1 MDFSLSDEAQATRDL
16 AKQILGDL
24 QTPERHRELEK
35 AGEYTDAKTWSAF
48 ADAGLLGIA
57 IPETHGGAGLGFL
70 EVAAVLEE
78 IGRTTA
84 KVPYLAT
91 VVLGALPIA
100 EFGSAEQQAE
110 WLPRIA
116 SGDAVV
122 TTALVEPRREPSNPA
137 TTATQLATT
146 GSGDSWTL
154 SGTKDFVMAGL
165 DAALVLVPA
174 KGDGGVTVF
183 LVDPKGAGVTI
194 ERVDNSTGIPEAR
207 LTFDGA
213 PALGVLG
220 AVGQGAEIADW
231 ITLRANAGL
240 ASIASG
246 VCDAA
251 LRITADYTK
260 TREQFGRP
268 IATFQAVSQ
277 RAGDAYIDTEAVRLT
292 ALQAAWR
299 ISAGL
304 PAEDQ
309 VAIAKFWAAD
319 GGDRVVRAAQ
329 HLHGGMGVDRD
340 YPVHRYY
347 VWAKWL
353 ELSLGGATAQ
363 LRKYG
368 KSLADQR
375 V

>member
-35 AGEYTDAKTWSAF
+35 AGEYTDPKTWSAF
-48 ADAGLLGIA
+48 ADAGLLGLA
-57 IPETHGGAGLGFL
+57 IPEAHGGAGLGFI
-70 EVAAVLEE
+70 EVATVLEE
-78 IGRTTA
+78 IGRATA
-84 KVPYLAT
+84 KIPYFAT
-91 VVLGALPIA
+91 VVLGALPLA

-122 TTALVEPRREPSNPA
+122 TTALVEPRREPSAPA
-137 TTATQLATT
+137 TAATKA
-146 GSGDSWTL
+146 GDGWTIT
-154 SGTKDFVMAGL
+154 GTKDFVIAGL

-174 KGDGGVTVF
+174 KADGGVTVF

-194 ERVDNSTGIPEAR
+194 ERVDNSIGIPEAR
-207 LTFDGA
+207 LTFAGA

-299 ISAGL
+299 IAAGL
-304 PAEDQ
+304 PAEDK

-353 ELSLGGATAQ
+353 ELTLGGATAQ

-368 KSLADQR
+368 KSLADQT

>member
-1 MDFSLSDEAQATRDL
+1 MDFSLTDEAQATKDL

-24 QTPERHRELEK
+24 QTPERLRELEK

-57 IPETHGGAGLGFL
+57 VPEAHGGAGLGFL
-70 EVAAVLEE
+70 EVATVLEE
-78 IGRTTA
+78 IGRHTA
-84 KVPYLAT
+84 KIPYYAT
-91 VVLGALPIA
+91 VVLGALPLA
-100 EFGSAEQQAE
+100 EFGSAEQQAA

-122 TTALVEPRREPSNPA
+122 TSALVEPRRSPSAPA
-137 TTATQLATT
+137 TTATK
-146 GSGDSWTL
+146 SGDSWTI
-154 SGTKDFVMAGL
+154 SGTKEFVVAGL

-174 KGDGGVTVF
+174 RTDGGVGVF
-183 LVDPKGAGVTI
+183 LVDPKGAGVTV
-194 ERVDNSTGIPEAR
+194 ERVDTTIGIPEAR
-207 LTFDGA
+207 ITFDGA
-213 PALGVLG
+213 TASGVLG
-220 AVGQGAEIADW
+220 SPSDGAAIVDW
-231 ITLRANAGL
+231 ITLRATAGL
-240 ASIASG
+240 TSIASG

-251 LRITADYTK
+251 LRITAEYTK

-304 PAEDQ
+304 PAEDK

-340 YPVHRYY
+340 YPVHRYFL
-347 VWAKWL
+347 WAKWI
-353 ELSLGGATAQ
+353 ELTLGGATEQ
-363 LRKYG
+363 LLQYG
-368 KSLADQR
+368 KRLADQP

>member
-1 MDFSLSDEAQATRDL
+1 
-16 AKQILGDL
+16 
-24 QTPERHRELEK
+24 
-35 AGEYTDAKTWSAF
+35 
-48 ADAGLLGIA
+48 
-57 IPETHGGAGLGFL
+57 
-70 EVAAVLEE
+70 V
-78 IGRTTA
+78 GRTTA
-84 KVPYLAT
+84 KVPYLAS

-100 EFGSAEQQAE
+100 EFGSPQQQAD
-110 WLPRIA
+110 WLPRLA
-116 SGDAVV
+116 AGDVVV
-122 TTALVEPRREPSNPA
+122 TTALVEERRDPANPA
-137 TTATQLATT
+137 TTATP
-146 GSGDSWTL
+146 SGDGWTI
-154 SGTKDFVMAGL
+154 SGRKDFVPAGL

-174 KGDGGVTVF
+174 RTPQGVGVF
-183 LVDPKGAGVTI
+183 LVDPLGSGVRV
-194 ERVDNSTGIPEAR
+194 ERVDNSTGIPEAQ
-207 LTFDGA
+207 LTLDDA

-220 AVGQGAEIADW
+220 SLGEGAAIVDW
-231 ITLRANAGL
+231 ITLRATAGL
-240 ASIASG
+240 ASIATG

-260 TREQFGRP
+260 TRYQFERP

-304 PAEDQ
+304 PADSQ

-319 GGDRVVRAAQ
+319 GGERVVRAAQ

-340 YPVHRYY
+340 YPVHRYF

-363 LRKYG
+363 LLALG
-368 KSLADQR
+368 KTLADQT

>member
-1 MDFSLSDEAQATRDL
+1 MDFSLDEEAQATRDL
-16 AKQILGDL
+16 ARQILGDL
-24 QTPERHRELEK
+24 MTPERHRELEK
-35 AGEYTDAKTWSAF
+35 TGEHVDAKAWSAL
-48 ADAGLLGIA
+48 ADAGLIGIA
-57 IPETHGGAGLGFL
+57 VPEVHGGAGLGFL
-70 EVAAVLEE
+70 EVALVLEE

-84 KVPYLAT
+84 KVPYFAS

-100 EFGSAEQQAE
+100 EFGTDQQRAE
-110 WLPRIA
+110 WLPRLA
-116 SGDAVV
+116 SGELVA
-122 TTALVEPRREPSNPA
+122 TAALAEPRRALTSPS
-137 TTATQLATT
+137 TTATDAAGGWSLA
-146 GSGDSWTL
+146 
-154 SGTKDFVMAGL
+154 GTKDFVVAGL
-165 DAALVLVPA
+165 DAGLVLVPA
-174 KGDGGVTVF
+174 TTPRGVSVF
-183 LVDPKGAGVTI
+183 LVDPRGAGVTL
-194 ERVDNSTGIPEAR
+194 ERVETTIGIPEAR
-207 LTFDGA
+207 MVFDGA

-220 AVGQGAEIADW
+220 DPGGGAAIVEWTA
-231 ITLRANAGL
+231 LRATAAL

-299 ISAGL
+299 IDAGL

-329 HLHGGMGVDRD
+329 HLHGGVGVDRD

-347 VWAKWL
+347 LWAKWI
-353 ELSLGGATAQ
+353 ELTLGGATEQ
-363 LRKYG
+363 LLKLGRR
-368 KSLADQR
+368 LADQQ

>member
-1 MDFSLSDEAQATRDL
+1 MDFSLSEEAQATRDL

-24 QTPERHRELEK
+24 MTPERHRELEK
-35 AGEYTDAKTWSAF
+35 AGEHLDPKVWSAIS
-48 ADAGLLGIA
+48 DAGLLGIA
-57 IPETHGGAGLGFL
+57 VPEAHGGAGLGFL
-70 EVAAVLEE
+70 EVAMVLEE

-116 SGDAVV
+116 TGDAIV
-122 TTALVEPRREPSNPA
+122 TTALVEPRREPSDPA
-137 TTATQLATT
+137 TAASR
-146 GSGDSWTL
+146 SGDDWTL
-154 SGTKDFVMAGL
+154 QGVKDFVIAGL
-165 DAALVLVPA
+165 DAVLLLVPA
-174 KGDGGVTVF
+174 VTDEGVGVF
-183 LVDPKGAGVTI
+183 LVDPKAAGVTV
-194 ERVDNSTGIPEAR
+194 ERVDNSIGIPEAR
-207 LTFDGA
+207 ITFDGA
-213 PALGVLG
+213 KALGVLG
-220 AVGQGAEIADW
+220 SVAQGAEITDW
-231 ITLRANAGL
+231 ITLRASAAL

-299 ISAGL
+299 ISSGL
-304 PAEDQ
+304 PAEDK

-353 ELSLGGATAQ
+353 ELTLGGATSQ
-363 LRKYG
+363 LLKYG
-368 KSLADQR
+368 KSLADQK

>member
-1 MDFSLSDEAQATRDL
+1 MDFSLSEEQQATREL

-24 QTPERHRELEK
+24 MTPERHRELEL
-35 AGEYTDAKTWSAF
+35 AGEWTDTKVWSAL

-57 IPETHGGAGLGFL
+57 VPEAHGGAGLGFL
-70 EVAAVLEE
+70 EVALVLEE

-91 VVLGALPIA
+91 VVLGGLPLA
-100 EFGSAEQQAE
+100 EFGTAEQQAQ
-110 WLPRIA
+110 WLPKVA
-116 SGDAVV
+116 SGEAVV
-122 TTALVEPRREPSNPA
+122 TAALVEPQRDPSAPA
-137 TTATQLATT
+137 TLATR
-146 GSGDSWTL
+146 SGDSWTI
-154 SGTKDFVMAGL
+154 SGQKDFVPAGL
-165 DAALVLVPA
+165 DAALILVPA
-174 KGDGGVTVF
+174 RTDDGVTVF
-183 LVDPKGAGVTI
+183 LVDPSAEGVHLDRIDST
-194 ERVDNSTGIPEAR
+194 TGIPEAR
-207 LTFDGA
+207 VVLDGA
-213 PALGVLG
+213 PAVGVLG
-220 AVGQGAEIADW
+220 AVGEGAVIVDW
-231 ITLRANAGL
+231 IVLRATAGL
-240 ASIASG
+240 AATAVG

-299 ISAGL
+299 ISSGL
-304 PAEDQ
+304 PADTE

-319 GGDRVVRAAQ
+319 GGQRVVHAAQ

-340 YPVHRYY
+340 YPVHRYFL
-347 VWAKWL
+347 WAKSI
-353 ELSLGGATAQ
+353 ELTLGGATAQ
-363 LRKYG
+363 LLKIG
-368 KSLADQR
+368 KELADRQ